1 MRGHRT
7 LWRPCRAASLNSSP
21 RAVPTSAGCPSV
33 HSLGRICGVWP
44 SVCPTLAPAARL
56 PAMTDWGFDGAAW
69 DEILR
74 TTGRGIE
81 LLNKIADALARWRK
95 ATRPEDRRT
104 VEKEVEELQA
114 DLQKLV
120 DMLVE
125 YFKHRRE
132 FMESIVRLLG
142 PMDAPEGERNVDEL
156 RKWIKMVGNIATI
169 IPDHER
175 RILALERARR
185 GGVE

>member
-1 MRGHRT
+1 
-7 LWRPCRAASLNSSP
+7 
-21 RAVPTSAGCPSV
+21 
-33 HSLGRICGVWP
+33 
-44 SVCPTLAPAARL
+44 
-56 PAMTDWGFDGAAW
+56 MTDWGLDEAAW

-74 TTGRGIE
+74 RTGRGIE
-81 LLNKIADALARWRK
+81 LLGKIADALARWRK

-120 DMLVE
+120 DLLTQ

-156 RKWIKMVGNIATI
+156 RKWVEMVENIATI
-169 IPDHER
+169 VPDHEG

>member
-1 MRGHRT
+1 
-7 LWRPCRAASLNSSP
+7 
-21 RAVPTSAGCPSV
+21 
-33 HSLGRICGVWP
+33 
-44 SVCPTLAPAARL
+44 
-56 PAMTDWGFDGAAW
+56 MTDWGLDGAAW
-69 DEILR
+69 DEILK

-81 LLNKIADALARWRK
+81 LLGKIADALARWRK

-120 DMLVE
+120 DLLTQ

-142 PMDAPEGERNVDEL
+142 PMDAPEDERNVDEL

-169 IPDHER
+169 VPDHES